1 MGDGEPPPAAD
12 AFTGFSGFRETAN
25 HLLGKAIPNGEQ
37 RNRLK
42 RQKNGSN
49 KLFELLASAGY
60 SALNQSREEKEVQK
74 RVEKVQRSLRWHR
87 PLLVSLRKYNATCT
101 DIRSLYK
108 LCSQRHESVR
118 STKQ

>member
-1 MGDGEPPPAAD
+1 MAGLRWLHLTLFAYFINPLY
-12 AFTGFSGFRETAN
+12 FSLFLCSPFGN
-25 HLLGKAIPNGEQ
+25 KQ

-49 KLFELLASAGY
+49 KLFEPLGSAGY
-60 SALNQSREEKEVQK
+60 SALNQSREEKEVHQK

-108 LCSQRHESVR
+108 LCSQRHASVR